1 MLTKPRTVLV
11 LTGIFFAG
19 AVTGVFLA
27 PLVRWHGPRRPPL
40 QAFHE
45 RNMQRLEQVLDLNAE
60 QRIAVDKLMRETAQ
74 ELATQRRES
83 WQANTRKLQE
93 MNAKIEALLTPT
105 QRRKFEVFRQEQL
118 ERLNRRMG
126 ERVPRRMQVP
136 GGMRHEGMP
145 PPPDR
150 MPGEDGRPGE
160 MHPPPHEGMT
170 PGEMPPPPEMQ
181 SGEMEP
187 PPADTPQK

>member
-19 AVTGVFLA
+19 AVSGVFLA
-27 PLVRWHGPRRPPL
+27 PLVHWRGTRRPP
-40 QAFHE
+40 QEAFHE
-45 RNMQRLEQVLDLNAE
+45 RIMQRLEHVLDLNAE
-60 QRIAVDKLMRETAQ
+60 QRVAVDKLMRETAQ
-74 ELATQRRES
+74 ELATQRRDS

-93 MNAKIEALLTPT
+93 MNAKIEALLTPE
-105 QRRKFEVFRQEQL
+105 QRKKFGVFRQEQL

-126 ERVPRRMQVP
+126 ERGPRRMQAP
-136 GGMRHEGMP
+136 GDMHPEGLL

-150 MPGEDGRPGE
+150 MPREDGR
-160 MHPPPHEGMT
+160 

-181 SGEMEP
+181 PGEMEP
-187 PPADTPQK
+187 PPADAPQK

>member
-19 AVTGVFLA
+19 AVSGVFLA
-27 PLVRWHGPRRPPL
+27 PLVHWRGPHRPP
-40 QAFHE
+40 QEAFHE
-45 RNMQRLEQVLDLNAE
+45 RIMQRLEQVLDLDAE
-60 QRIAVDKLMRETAQ
+60 QRSAVDKLMRETAQ
-74 ELATQRRES
+74 ELAAQRRES

-93 MNAKIEALLTPT
+93 MNSKIEALLTPE
-105 QRRKFEVFRQEQL
+105 QRKKFEVFRQEQL

-136 GGMRHEGMP
+136 GGMPHEGMP
-145 PPPDR
+145 PPPDL
-150 MPGEDGRPGE
+150 MPREDGRPGE
-160 MHPPPHEGMT
+160 MPPLPPEGMS
-170 PGEMPPPPEMQ
+170 PGELPPPPEMQ
-181 SGEMEP
+181 PGEMEP